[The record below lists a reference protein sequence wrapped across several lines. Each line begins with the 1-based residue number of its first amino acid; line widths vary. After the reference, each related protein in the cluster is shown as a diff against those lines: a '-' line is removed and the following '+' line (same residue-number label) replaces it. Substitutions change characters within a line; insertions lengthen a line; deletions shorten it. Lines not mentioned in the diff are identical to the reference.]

1 MRMIVEIPDEQLKLM
16 ERLLEREG
24 ISRAELVRRA
34 VEDYLQGFEAGD
46 DCSAFG
52 LWANNPRDGLSY
64 QEALRSEWDRLTM
77 G

>member
-1 MRMIVEIPDEQLKLM
+1 MRVIVEIPDEQLELM

-34 VEDYLQGFEAGD
+34 VRDYLQRCESGD
-46 DCSAFG
+46 ACSAFG

-64 QEALRSEWDRLTM
+64 QEELRSEWDRH
-77 G
+77 